1 MKTWQKVVLG
11 VVAIS
16 IIGTFMGEDVQPTK
30 EQATVIEEKQSAVV
44 EKMPVAETIKDATIG
59 DTVDNGKYKITLNSM
74 EGVGNTYIF
83 DILIENLTN
92 EDVISS
98 TMLSYSVSGDDG
110 YQGEVDFFADVK
122 GSLDGSVPAQGKL
135 RGQIAFTMQEG
146 SNPETLSIN
155 LDVFSNNP
163 IKFKLNE

>member
-11 VVAIS
+11 VVAIG
-16 IIGTFMGEDVQPTK
+16 IIGAFMGEDAQPAK

-44 EKMPVAETIKDATIG
+44 EEMPVVETIKDATIG

-74 EGVGNTYIF
+74 DGVQNTYIF

-163 IKFKLNE
+163 IKFKLN

>member
-11 VVAIS
+11 VVAIG
-16 IIGTFMGEDVQPTK
+16 IISAFMGEDVQPAK
-30 EQATVIEEKQSAVV
+30 EQATVIEEKQSDVIEEIPVV
-44 EKMPVAETIKDATIG
+44 ETIKDATIG
-59 DTVDNGKYKITLNSM
+59 DTVDNGKYKITLNNM
-74 EGVGNTYIF
+74 EGVENTYIF

-110 YQGEVDFFADVK
+110 YQGEVDFFADIK
-122 GSLDGSVPAQGKL
+122 GSLDGTVPAQGKL
-135 RGQIAFTMQEG
+135 RGQIAFTMQDG

-155 LDVFSNNP
+155 LDVFSTDP
-163 IKFKLNE
+163 IRFKLN